1 LYLVVSPI
9 SDIIKGISD
18 EKEVSSMHN
27 TEVYILSGF
36 LGSGKTTLL
45 KRLLENERLLGRK
58 TAVMMNELGKV
69 SIDSEVAR
77 DEDIALKE
85 LLGGCICCSI
95 QDKLEAQLQGLL
107 INEKPEVIYI
117 ETTGAAHPVEVLDAI
132 LSPLFADQFTIKGI
146 VTTVDG
152 LRWRDRKGVGPQLQQ
167 LLLEQVRH
175 GDFILINKMD
185 ELSESEQAKIIFE
198 IQGINP
204 VARCLFTNFSQ
215 VAIDELR
222 KLTLSFD
229 KKTSSSFS
237 KKALNLTTFVYQFQ
251 GPISHVEFEEFLMD
265 LPEMIYRIKGYVKFD
280 ASSKPYL
287 FQYSYGMPFY
297 MKEEMNLPL
306 NLVLIGENIYW
317 SEIEAKLKKLEND
330 FKIQT
335 EK

>member
-45 KRLLENERLLGRK
+45 KRLLENERFLGRK

-69 SIDSEVAR
+69 SIDSEVAC

-95 QDKLEAQLQGLL
+95 QDKLEAQLQDLL

-152 LRWRDRKGVGPQLQQ
+152 LRWRDRKVLSPQIHQ

-175 GDFILINKMD
+175 ADFILINKMD
-185 ELSESEQAKIIFE
+185 ELSESEQAKIIYE
-198 IQGINP
+198 IQGINSA
-204 VARCLFTNFSQ
+204 ARCLLTTFSQ
-215 VAIDELR
+215 VSIDELR

-229 KKTSSSFS
+229 KETSSSFS
-237 KKALNLTTFVYQFQ
+237 KTALNLTTFVYQFQ
-251 GPISHVEFEEFLMD
+251 GPISHTGFEEFLKD
-265 LPEMIYRIKGYVKFD
+265 LPERIYRIKGYVKFD
-280 ASSKPYL
+280 PSSKPYL

-306 NLVLIGENIYW
+306 NLVFIGENIRW
-317 SEIEAKLKKLEND
+317 LELEEKLKRLENA
-330 FKIQT
+330 FNIQ
-335 EK
+335 

>member
-1 LYLVVSPI
+1 
-9 SDIIKGISD
+9 
-18 EKEVSSMHN
+18 MHN

-152 LRWRDRKGVGPQLQQ
+152 LRWRDRTAVGPQLQQ

-175 GDFILINKMD
+175 ADFILINKMD
-185 ELSESEQAKIIFE
+185 ELSASEQAKIIFE

-222 KLTLSFD
+222 KLNLTFN

>member
-1 LYLVVSPI
+1 
-9 SDIIKGISD
+9 
-18 EKEVSSMHN
+18 MNN

-77 DEDIALKE
+77 DEDVLLKE

-152 LRWRDRKGVGPQLQQ
+152 LRWRDRKTLGPQLQQ

-175 GDFILINKMD
+175 ADFILINKMD
-185 ELSESEQAKIIFE
+185 ELSESEQAKITFE
-198 IQGINP
+198 IQGINRI
-204 VARCLFTNFSQ
+204 ARCLLTNFSQ
-215 VAIDELR
+215 VSIDELR

-229 KKTSSSFS
+229 NKTGSTYS
-237 KKALNLTTFVYQFQ
+237 KSALNLTTFVYQFQ
-251 GPISHVEFEEFLMD
+251 GPISHTDFEQFLKD
-265 LPEMIYRIKGYVKFD
+265 LPESIYRIKGYVKFD
-280 ASSKPYL
+280 PSSKPYL

-306 NLVLIGENIYW
+306 NLVFIGESIHW
-317 SEIEAKLKKLEND
+317 SGIEGILKKLEND